1 MLNTSTG
8 KLYTLLS
15 ACKPNNEKIKKRLL
29 ILEITET
36 EEYKALQ
43 VYQGAQSIMDDYY
56 SPARLQERSYDEL
69 LEIKQIIPFLEGCI
83 RKLYEVVCYG
93 DVRKLPK
100 LEEKDYYQAS
110 KMKEFHNTVTSI
122 PKEGINITNIP
133 EYDMWKVFSPDIIL
147 SIDQRLDEFAS
158 YDIDSLEM
166 AIPDILEAD
175 TYCISASEIA
185 DQRKAYKDIYRREET
200 LRLRFQIV
208 ENKVFMKKLI
218 LSILSLP
225 MVVGISIPILSPIE
239 RIIQLLIYMVGL
251 SVFWILG

>member
-1 MLNTSTG
+1 MINTSIG
-8 KLYTLLS
+8 KLYTLLTT
-15 ACKPNNEKIKKRLL
+15 CEPNNEKIKKRLL

-69 LEIKQIIPFLEGCI
+69 LEIQQIIPFLEDCI

-93 DVRKLPK
+93 DVRKLSK
-100 LEEKDYYQAS
+100 LDEKDFYQTS
-110 KMKEFHNTVTSI
+110 KMKEFYNTVTSI
-122 PKEGINITNIP
+122 SKAGINITNIP
-133 EYDMWKVFSPDIIL
+133 EYDVWKVFSPDIIL

-158 YDIDSLEM
+158 CDIDSLE
-166 AIPDILEAD
+166 AAVPDILRAD
-175 TYCISASEIA
+175 IYCISASELA
-185 DQRKAYKDIYRREET
+185 DQRKVYKDIDRREET
-200 LRLRFQIV
+200 LRLRYQIV
-208 ENKVFMKKLI
+208 ENKVFMKKVI

-225 MVVGISIPILSPIE
+225 MIVGISIPLLSPIE